1 MKLWKKRDRD
11 HLQKQKIDDR
21 IAKLRSEKR
30 KLQQE
35 LLLCKQNDLLNKK
48 KKEMTDLFEEQ
59 IKQVE
64 EEIEHN
70 ESEMASLLERHHD
83 KPIGHQIQLLV
94 TSCSSI

>member
-1 MKLWKKRDRD
+1 MRLWKKRDCD
-11 HLQKQKIDDR
+11 HLQKQKIVDR

-35 LLLCKQNDLLNKK
+35 LLLYKQNDIPNKK

-64 EEIEHN
+64 EEIEQD
-70 ESEMASLLERHHD
+70 ESEMTSLLETPRQTNGTPD
-83 KPIGHQIQLLV
+83 
-94 TSCSSI
+94 SAASD